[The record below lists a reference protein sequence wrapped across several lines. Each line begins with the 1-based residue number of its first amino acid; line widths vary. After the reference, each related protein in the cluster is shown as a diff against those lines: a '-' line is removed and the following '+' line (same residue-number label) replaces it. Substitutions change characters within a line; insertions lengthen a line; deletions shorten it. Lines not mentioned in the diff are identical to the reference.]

1 MGRAWL
7 LAGLIAFACVG
18 CDVARAADPA
28 APGAPGAASVQPGAP
43 AAPAP
48 GASAAP
54 TAPAPGASAPAAT
67 GAPTDA
73 PAATVRVTARPAP
86 TAPPKTNPPGPVT
99 GARVSVN
106 PATGR
111 AGSSFV
117 FQFAGFM
124 PGGVNFTFTGPTGV
138 SRTLGASVGLDGT
151 GSFTY
156 TTKTSDVI
164 GTYAVKVVGGGFS
177 ASTSIQLTAP

>member
-7 LAGLIAFACVG
+7 FVGLLAFACVG

-28 APGAPGAASVQPGAP
+28 APGAPAPVQPGAP
-43 AAPAP
+43 AASAP
-48 GASAAP
+48 GAPAAP
-54 TAPAPGASAPAAT
+54 TAPAPGASAPVT
-67 GAPTDA
+67 TPAPTDA
-73 PAATVRVTARPAP
+73 PTATFRTTPRPA

-99 GARVSVN
+99 GARVTVN

-124 PGGVNFTFTGPTGV
+124 PGGVNFTFTGPTG
-138 SRTLGASVGLDGT
+138 STRTLGASVALDGT

-156 TTKTSDVI
+156 TTKATDVV
-164 GTYAVKVVGGGFS
+164 GRYTVRVDGGGFS
-177 ASTSIQLTAP
+177 ASTAIQLTAP